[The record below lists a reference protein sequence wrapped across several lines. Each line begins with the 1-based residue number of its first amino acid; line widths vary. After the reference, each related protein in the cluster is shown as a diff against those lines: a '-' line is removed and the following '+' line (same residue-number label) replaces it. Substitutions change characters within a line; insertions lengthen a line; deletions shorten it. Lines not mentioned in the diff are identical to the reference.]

1 MKSEPTVY
9 VVDDDKAVLESIV
22 WLLAS
27 AGITSVET
35 FSSGEAFLAA
45 LPSDARGCVI
55 LDVAMPGLSG
65 LDLLDRHVP
74 KRITLPVIVLTGHG
88 DVPSAVRAVKA
99 GARTMLEKPLP
110 PRELIE
116 HVRAALVDDDR
127 ENMRRREASDLA
139 ARIDLLTARE
149 REVFKHLLEG
159 RSSRLIGLAL
169 GISPRTVDVHR
180 FRILHKTAS
189 DSVTDLVRRVMD
201 LGLRLEPGNAPH

>member
-9 VVDDDKAVLESIV
+9 VVDDDRAVLDSIV

-27 AGITSVET
+27 AGITAVET
-35 FSSGEAFLAA
+35 FSSAEAFLEG
-45 LPSDARGCVI
+45 LPADARGCVI

-65 LDLLDRHVP
+65 LDLLERNGS
-74 KRITLPVIVLTGHG
+74 KRIALPVIVLTAHG

-110 PRELIE
+110 PRELVE
-116 HVRAALVDDDR
+116 HVRAALADDDR
-127 ENMRRREASDLA
+127 DNMRRREASDLA
-139 ARIDLLTARE
+139 ARIEILTARE
-149 REVFKHLLEG
+149 REVLKHLLEG

-189 DSVTDLVRRVMD
+189 DSVTDLVRRVLD
-201 LGLRLEPGNAPH
+201 LGVPFEQARTPR